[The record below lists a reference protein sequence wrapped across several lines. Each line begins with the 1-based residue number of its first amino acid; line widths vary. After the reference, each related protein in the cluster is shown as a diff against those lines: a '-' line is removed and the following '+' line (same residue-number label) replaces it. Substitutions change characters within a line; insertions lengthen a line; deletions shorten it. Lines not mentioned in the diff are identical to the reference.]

1 MNIEKVKEKI
11 KGAITNIR
19 KIDKDYILIGII
31 IIAVSVFVVLNI
43 GKVTEFNKEEKENTT
58 INANVEESK
67 NDKEE
72 KENKENKENKEESK
86 EMGTGIF
93 VHIDGWIQ
101 NPGVYEIK
109 ENDRVNAIIE
119 KAGGLKE
126 GASIKSI
133 NLAARLS
140 DGDKIYIPNR
150 EEEKQIETTEV
161 KGNNT
166 GTVKTTKN
174 NKINI
179 NKASITELKQ
189 ITGIGESTA
198 NKIID
203 YRENVGKFKKIE
215 DLKEV
220 KGIGDSKYESIKYK
234 ITI

>member
-11 KGAITNIR
+11 KGAITNVR
-19 KIDKDYILIGII
+19 KLDKDYIVIGII
-31 IIAVSVFVVLNI
+31 IIAVIVFIVLNI

-58 INANVEESK
+58 INASIEESK
-67 NDKEE
+67 NDIEE
-72 KENKENKENKEESK
+72 KEIKENKEETK

-109 ENDRVNAIIE
+109 ENDRVNTIIE

-166 GTVKTTKN
+166 GTVKITKN
-174 NKINI
+174 SKINI
-179 NKASITELKQ
+179 NKASISELKQ

-203 YRENVGKFKKIE
+203 YRDNVGKFKKIE
-215 DLKEV
+215 DIKEV
-220 KGIGDSKYESIKYK
+220 KGIGDSKYESIKDK

>member
-19 KIDKDYILIGII
+19 KLDKDYIVIGII
-31 IIAVSVFVVLNI
+31 IIAVIIFIVLNI

-58 INANVEESK
+58 INASIEESK
-67 NDKEE
+67 NDIEE
-72 KENKENKENKEESK
+72 KENKEEPK

-109 ENDRVNAIIE
+109 ENDRVNTIIE

-166 GTVKTTKN
+166 GTVKITKN
-174 NKINI
+174 SKINI
-179 NKASITELKQ
+179 NKASISELKQ

-198 NKIID
+198 NKITD
-203 YRENVGKFKKIE
+203 YRDNVGKFKKIE
-215 DLKEV
+215 DIKEV
-220 KGIGDSKYESIKYK
+220 KGIGDSKYESIKDK

>member
-19 KIDKDYILIGII
+19 KLDKDYIVIGII
-31 IIAVSVFVVLNI
+31 IIAVIIFIVLNI

-58 INANVEESK
+58 INASIEESK
-67 NDKEE
+67 NDIEE
-72 KENKENKENKEESK
+72 KEIKENKEETK

-109 ENDRVNAIIE
+109 ENDRVNTIIE

-166 GTVKTTKN
+166 GTVKITKN
-174 NKINI
+174 SKINI
-179 NKASITELKQ
+179 NKASISELKQ

-215 DLKEV
+215 DIKEV
-220 KGIGDSKYESIKYK
+220 KGIGDSKYESIKDK

>member
-11 KGAITNIR
+11 KGAITGI
-19 KIDKDYILIGII
+19 KKLDKDYIVIGII
-31 IIAVSVFVVLNI
+31 IIAVIIFIVLNI

-58 INANVEESK
+58 INASIEESK
-67 NDKEE
+67 NNIEE
-72 KENKENKENKEESK
+72 KEIKENEEEQKEV
-86 EMGTGIF
+86 GTGIF

-109 ENDRVNAIIE
+109 ENDRVNTIIE

-133 NLAARLS
+133 NLAAKLS

-166 GTVKTTKN
+166 GTVKITKN
-174 NKINI
+174 SKINI
-179 NKASITELKQ
+179 NKASISELKQ

-215 DLKEV
+215 DIKEV
-220 KGIGDSKYESIKYK
+220 KGIGDSKYESIKDK

>member
-19 KIDKDYILIGII
+19 KLDKDYIVIGII
-31 IIAVSVFVVLNI
+31 IIAVIIFIVLNI

-58 INANVEESK
+58 INASIEESK
-67 NDKEE
+67 NDIEE
-72 KENKENKENKEESK
+72 KENKEEPK

-109 ENDRVNAIIE
+109 ENDRVNTIIE

-166 GTVKTTKN
+166 GTVKITKN
-174 NKINI
+174 SKINI

-203 YRENVGKFKKIE
+203 YRDNVGKFKKIE
-215 DLKEV
+215 DIKEV
-220 KGIGDSKYESIKYK
+220 KGIGDSKYESIKDK

>member
-19 KIDKDYILIGII
+19 KLDKDYIVIGII
-31 IIAVSVFVVLNI
+31 IIAVIVFIVLNI

-58 INANVEESK
+58 INASIEESK
-67 NDKEE
+67 NDIEE
-72 KENKENKENKEESK
+72 KENKENKEEPK

-109 ENDRVNAIIE
+109 ENDRVNTIIE

-166 GTVKTTKN
+166 GTVKITKN

-179 NKASITELKQ
+179 NKASISELKQ

-203 YRENVGKFKKIE
+203 YRDNVGKFKKIE
-215 DLKEV
+215 DIKEV
-220 KGIGDSKYESIKYK
+220 KGIGDSKYESIKDK

>member
-19 KIDKDYILIGII
+19 KLDKDYIVIGII
-31 IIAVSVFVVLNI
+31 IIAVIIFIVLNI

-58 INANVEESK
+58 INASIEESK
-67 NDKEE
+67 NDIEE
-72 KENKENKENKEESK
+72 KENKENKEETK

-109 ENDRVNAIIE
+109 ENDRVNTIIE

-161 KGNNT
+161 KRNNT
-166 GTVKTTKN
+166 GTVKITKN
-174 NKINI
+174 SKINI
-179 NKASITELKQ
+179 NKASISELKQ

-215 DLKEV
+215 DIKEV
-220 KGIGDSKYESIKYK
+220 KGIGDSKYESIKDK

>member
-11 KGAITNIR
+11 KGAITNVR
-19 KIDKDYILIGII
+19 KLDKDYIVIGII
-31 IIAVSVFVVLNI
+31 IIAVIIFIVLNI

-58 INANVEESK
+58 INASIEESK
-67 NDKEE
+67 NDIEE
-72 KENKENKENKEESK
+72 KENKENKEETK

-109 ENDRVNAIIE
+109 ENDRVNTIIE

-166 GTVKTTKN
+166 GTVKITKN

-179 NKASITELKQ
+179 NKASISELKQ

-215 DLKEV
+215 DIKEV
-220 KGIGDSKYESIKYK
+220 KGIGDSKYESIKDK

>member
-11 KGAITNIR
+11 KGPITNIR
-19 KIDKDYILIGII
+19 KLDKDYIVIGII
-31 IIAVSVFVVLNI
+31 IIAVIIFIVLNI

-58 INANVEESK
+58 INASIEESK
-67 NDKEE
+67 NDIEE
-72 KENKENKENKEESK
+72 KEIKENKEETK

-109 ENDRVNAIIE
+109 ENDRVNTIIE

-166 GTVKTTKN
+166 GTVKITKN
-174 NKINI
+174 SKINI
-179 NKASITELKQ
+179 NKASISELKQ

-203 YRENVGKFKKIE
+203 YRDNVGKFKKIE
-215 DLKEV
+215 DIKEV
-220 KGIGDSKYESIKYK
+220 KGIGDSKYESIKDK

>member
-19 KIDKDYILIGII
+19 KLDKDYIVIGII
-31 IIAVSVFVVLNI
+31 IIAVIIFIVLNI

-58 INANVEESK
+58 INASIEESK
-67 NDKEE
+67 NDIEE
-72 KENKENKENKEESK
+72 KENKEEPK

-109 ENDRVNAIIE
+109 ENDRVNTIIE

-166 GTVKTTKN
+166 GTVKITKN
-174 NKINI
+174 SKINI
-179 NKASITELKQ
+179 NKASISELKQ

-215 DLKEV
+215 DIKEV
-220 KGIGDSKYESIKYK
+220 KGIGDSKYESIKDK

>member
-19 KIDKDYILIGII
+19 KLDKDYIVIGII
-31 IIAVSVFVVLNI
+31 IIAVIIFIVLNI

-58 INANVEESK
+58 INASIEESK
-67 NDKEE
+67 NDIEE
-72 KENKENKENKEESK
+72 KEIKENKEETK

-109 ENDRVNAIIE
+109 ENDRVNTIIE

-161 KGNNT
+161 KRNNT
-166 GTVKTTKN
+166 GTVKITKN
-174 NKINI
+174 SKINI
-179 NKASITELKQ
+179 NKASISELKQ

-203 YRENVGKFKKIE
+203 YRDNVGKFKKIE
-215 DLKEV
+215 DIKEV
-220 KGIGDSKYESIKYK
+220 KGIGDSKYESIKDK

>member
-19 KIDKDYILIGII
+19 KLDKDYIIIGII
-31 IIAVSVFVVLNI
+31 IIAVIIFIVLNI

-58 INANVEESK
+58 INASIEESK
-67 NDKEE
+67 NDIEE
-72 KENKENKENKEESK
+72 KENKENKEETK

-109 ENDRVNAIIE
+109 ENDRVNTIIE

-166 GTVKTTKN
+166 GTVKITKN
-174 NKINI
+174 SKINI
-179 NKASITELKQ
+179 NKASISELKQ

-203 YRENVGKFKKIE
+203 YRDNVGKFKKIE
-215 DLKEV
+215 DIKEV
-220 KGIGDSKYESIKYK
+220 KGIGDSKYESIKDK

>member
-19 KIDKDYILIGII
+19 KLDKDYIVIGII
-31 IIAVSVFVVLNI
+31 IIAVIVFIVLNI
-43 GKVTEFNKEEKENTT
+43 GKVTEFNKGEKENTT
-58 INANVEESK
+58 INASIEESK

-72 KENKENKENKEESK
+72 KEIKENKENKEESK
-86 EMGTGIF
+86 EMRTGIF

-109 ENDRVNAIIE
+109 ENDRVNTIIE

-166 GTVKTTKN
+166 GTVKITKN

-215 DLKEV
+215 DIKEV
-220 KGIGDSKYESIKYK
+220 KGIGDSKYESIKDK

>member
-19 KIDKDYILIGII
+19 KLDKDYIVIGII
-31 IIAVSVFVVLNI
+31 IIAVIIFIVLNI

-58 INANVEESK
+58 INASIEESK
-67 NDKEE
+67 NDIEE
-72 KENKENKENKEESK
+72 KENKENKEETK

-109 ENDRVNAIIE
+109 ENDRVNTIIE

-166 GTVKTTKN
+166 GTVKITKN
-174 NKINI
+174 SKINI
-179 NKASITELKQ
+179 NKASISELKQ

-203 YRENVGKFKKIE
+203 YRENVGKLKKIE
-215 DLKEV
+215 DIKEV
-220 KGIGDSKYESIKYK
+220 KGIGDSKYESIKDK

>member
-19 KIDKDYILIGII
+19 KLDKDYIVIGII
-31 IIAVSVFVVLNI
+31 IIAVIIFIVLNI

-58 INANVEESK
+58 INVSIEESK
-67 NDKEE
+67 NDIEE
-72 KENKENKENKEESK
+72 KEIKENKEETK

-109 ENDRVNAIIE
+109 ENDRVNTIIE

-166 GTVKTTKN
+166 GTVKITKN
-174 NKINI
+174 SKINI
-179 NKASITELKQ
+179 NKASISELKQ

-203 YRENVGKFKKIE
+203 YRDNVGKFKKIE
-215 DLKEV
+215 DIKKV
-220 KGIGDSKYESIKYK
+220 KGIGDSKYESIKDK

>member
-19 KIDKDYILIGII
+19 KLDKDYIVIGII
-31 IIAVSVFVVLNI
+31 IIAVMIFIVLNI

-58 INANVEESK
+58 INASIEESK
-67 NDKEE
+67 NDIEE
-72 KENKENKENKEESK
+72 KENKENKEETK

-109 ENDRVNAIIE
+109 ENDRVNTIIE

-161 KGNNT
+161 KRNNT
-166 GTVKTTKN
+166 GTVKITKN
-174 NKINI
+174 SKINI
-179 NKASITELKQ
+179 NKASISELKQ

-203 YRENVGKFKKIE
+203 YRDNVGKFKKIE
-215 DLKEV
+215 DIKEV
-220 KGIGDSKYESIKYK
+220 KGIGDSKYESIKDK

>member
-11 KGAITNIR
+11 KGAITNVR
-19 KIDKDYILIGII
+19 KLDKDYILIGII
-31 IIAVSVFVVLNI
+31 IIAVTVFMILNI

-58 INANVEESK
+58 INASIEESK
-67 NDKEE
+67 NNNIEE
-72 KENKENKENKEESK
+72 KEIKENKEEQK

-101 NPGVYEIK
+101 NPGVYQIK

-161 KGNNT
+161 KANNT
-166 GTVKTTKN
+166 GTVKITKN
-174 NKINI
+174 SKINI
-179 NKASITELKQ
+179 NKASISELKQ

-215 DLKEV
+215 DIKEV
-220 KGIGDSKYESIKYK
+220 KGIGASKYESIKDK

>member
-19 KIDKDYILIGII
+19 KLDKDYIVIGII
-31 IIAVSVFVVLNI
+31 IIAVIIFIVLNI

-58 INANVEESK
+58 INASIEESK
-67 NDKEE
+67 NDIEE
-72 KENKENKENKEESK
+72 KEIKENKEETK

-109 ENDRVNAIIE
+109 ENDRVNTIIE

-150 EEEKQIETTEV
+150 EEEKQIEITEV

-166 GTVKTTKN
+166 GTVKITKN
-174 NKINI
+174 SKINI
-179 NKASITELKQ
+179 NKASISELKQ

-215 DLKEV
+215 DIKEV
-220 KGIGDSKYESIKYK
+220 KGIGDSKYESIKDK

>member
-11 KGAITNIR
+11 KGAITNVR
-19 KIDKDYILIGII
+19 KIDKDYIVIGII
-31 IIAVSVFVVLNI
+31 IIAVTVFMILNI

-58 INANVEESK
+58 INASIEESK
-67 NDKEE
+67 NNIEE
-72 KENKENKENKEESK
+72 KEIKEDEEEQKEV
-86 EMGTGIF
+86 GTGIF

-166 GTVKTTKN
+166 GTVKITKN

-179 NKASITELKQ
+179 NKASISELKQ

-215 DLKEV
+215 DIKEV
-220 KGIGDSKYESIKYK
+220 KGIGDSKYESIKDK

>member
-19 KIDKDYILIGII
+19 KLDKDYIVIGII
-31 IIAVSVFVVLNI
+31 IIAVIVFIVLNI

-58 INANVEESK
+58 INASIEESK
-67 NDKEE
+67 KDIEE
-72 KENKENKENKEESK
+72 KENKENKEEPK

-109 ENDRVNAIIE
+109 ENDRVNTIIE

-166 GTVKTTKN
+166 GTVKITKN
-174 NKINI
+174 SKINI
-179 NKASITELKQ
+179 NKASISELKQ

-215 DLKEV
+215 DIKEV
-220 KGIGDSKYESIKYK
+220 KGIGDSKYESIKDK

>member
-19 KIDKDYILIGII
+19 KLDKDYIVIGII
-31 IIAVSVFVVLNI
+31 IIAVIIFIVLNI

-58 INANVEESK
+58 INASIEESK
-67 NDKEE
+67 NDIEE
-72 KENKENKENKEESK
+72 KEIKENKEETK

-109 ENDRVNAIIE
+109 ENDRVNTIIE

-166 GTVKTTKN
+166 GTVKITKN
-174 NKINI
+174 SKINI

-203 YRENVGKFKKIE
+203 YRDNVGKFKKIE
-215 DLKEV
+215 DIKEV
-220 KGIGDSKYESIKYK
+220 KGIGDSKYESIKDK

>member
-19 KIDKDYILIGII
+19 KLDKDYIVIGII
-31 IIAVSVFVVLNI
+31 IIAVIIFIVLNI

-58 INANVEESK
+58 INASIEESK
-67 NDKEE
+67 NDIEE
-72 KENKENKENKEESK
+72 KENKEEPK

-93 VHIDGWIQ
+93 VNIDGWIQ

-109 ENDRVNAIIE
+109 ENDRVNTIIE

-161 KGNNT
+161 KRNNT
-166 GTVKTTKN
+166 GTVKITKN
-174 NKINI
+174 SKINI
-179 NKASITELKQ
+179 NKASISELKQ

-203 YRENVGKFKKIE
+203 YRDNVGKFKKIE
-215 DLKEV
+215 DIKEV
-220 KGIGDSKYESIKYK
+220 KGIGDSKYESIKDK

>member
-11 KGAITNIR
+11 KRAITNIR
-19 KIDKDYILIGII
+19 KLDKDYIVIGI
-31 IIAVSVFVVLNI
+31 IIAVSVFIVLNI

-58 INANVEESK
+58 INASIEESK
-67 NDKEE
+67 NDIEE
-72 KENKENKENKEESK
+72 KENKENKEETK

-109 ENDRVNAIIE
+109 ENDRVNTIIE

-126 GASIKSI
+126 GESIKSI

-166 GTVKTTKN
+166 GTVKITKN

-179 NKASITELKQ
+179 NKASISELKQ

-220 KGIGDSKYESIKYK
+220 KGIGDSKYESIKDK

>member
-11 KGAITNIR
+11 KGAITGI
-19 KIDKDYILIGII
+19 KKLDKDYIVIGII
-31 IIAVSVFVVLNI
+31 IIAVIIFIVLNI

-58 INANVEESK
+58 INASIEESK
-67 NDKEE
+67 NNIEE
-72 KENKENKENKEESK
+72 KEIKENEEEQKEV
-86 EMGTGIF
+86 GTGIF

-109 ENDRVNAIIE
+109 ENDRVNTIIE

-166 GTVKTTKN
+166 GTVKITKN
-174 NKINI
+174 SKINI
-179 NKASITELKQ
+179 NKASISELKQ

-203 YRENVGKFKKIE
+203 YRDNVGKFKKIE
-215 DLKEV
+215 DIKKV
-220 KGIGDSKYESIKYK
+220 KGIGDSKYESIKDK

>member
-11 KGAITNIR
+11 KGAITNVR
-19 KIDKDYILIGII
+19 KLDKDYIVIGII
-31 IIAVSVFVVLNI
+31 IIAVIVFIVLNI

-58 INANVEESK
+58 INASIEESK
-67 NDKEE
+67 NDIEE
-72 KENKENKENKEESK
+72 KENKENKEETK

-109 ENDRVNAIIE
+109 ENDRVNTIIE

-166 GTVKTTKN
+166 GTVKITKN
-174 NKINI
+174 SKINM

-203 YRENVGKFKKIE
+203 YRDNVGKFKKIE
-215 DLKEV
+215 DIKEV
-220 KGIGDSKYESIKYK
+220 KGIGDSKYESIKDK

>member
-19 KIDKDYILIGII
+19 KLDKDYIVIGII
-31 IIAVSVFVVLNI
+31 IIAVIVFIVLNI

-58 INANVEESK
+58 INASIEESK
-67 NDKEE
+67 NDIEE
-72 KENKENKENKEESK
+72 KENKENKEESK

-109 ENDRVNAIIE
+109 ENDRVNTIIE

-166 GTVKTTKN
+166 GTVKITKN

-215 DLKEV
+215 DIKEV
-220 KGIGDSKYESIKYK
+220 KGIGDSKYESIKDK

>member
-19 KIDKDYILIGII
+19 KLDKDYIVIGII
-31 IIAVSVFVVLNI
+31 IIAVIIFIVLNI

-58 INANVEESK
+58 INASIEESK
-67 NDKEE
+67 NDIEE
-72 KENKENKENKEESK
+72 KENKENKEETK

-109 ENDRVNAIIE
+109 ENDRVNTIIE

-166 GTVKTTKN
+166 GTVKITKN
-174 NKINI
+174 SKINI
-179 NKASITELKQ
+179 NKASISELKQ

-215 DLKEV
+215 DIKEV
-220 KGIGDSKYESIKYK
+220 KGIGDSKYESIKDK

>member
-19 KIDKDYILIGII
+19 KLDKDYIVIGII
-31 IIAVSVFVVLNI
+31 IIAVIIFIVLNI

-58 INANVEESK
+58 INPSIEESK
-67 NDKEE
+67 NDIEE
-72 KENKENKENKEESK
+72 KENKEEPK

-109 ENDRVNAIIE
+109 ENDRVNTIIE

-161 KGNNT
+161 KRNNT
-166 GTVKTTKN
+166 GTVKITKN
-174 NKINI
+174 SKINI
-179 NKASITELKQ
+179 NKASISELKQ

-203 YRENVGKFKKIE
+203 YRDNVGKFKKIE
-215 DLKEV
+215 DIKEV
-220 KGIGDSKYESIKYK
+220 KGIGDSKYESIKDK

>member
-19 KIDKDYILIGII
+19 KLDKDYIVIGII
-31 IIAVSVFVVLNI
+31 IIAVIVFIVLNI

-58 INANVEESK
+58 INASIEESK
-67 NDKEE
+67 NDIEE
-72 KENKENKENKEESK
+72 KENKENKEESK

-109 ENDRVNAIIE
+109 ENDRVNTIIE

-166 GTVKTTKN
+166 GTVKITKN

-203 YRENVGKFKKIE
+203 YRDNVGKFKKIE
-215 DLKEV
+215 DIKEV
-220 KGIGDSKYESIKYK
+220 KGIGDSKYESIKDK

>member
-19 KIDKDYILIGII
+19 KLDKDYIVIGII
-31 IIAVSVFVVLNI
+31 IIAVIIFIVLNI

-58 INANVEESK
+58 INASIEESK
-67 NDKEE
+67 NDIEE
-72 KENKENKENKEESK
+72 KEIKENKEEPK

-109 ENDRVNAIIE
+109 ENDRVNTIIE

-166 GTVKTTKN
+166 GTVKITKN
-174 NKINI
+174 SKINI
-179 NKASITELKQ
+179 NKASISELKQ

-215 DLKEV
+215 DIKEV
-220 KGIGDSKYESIKYK
+220 KGIGDSKYESIKDK

>member
-19 KIDKDYILIGII
+19 KLDKDYIVIGII
-31 IIAVSVFVVLNI
+31 IIAVIIFIVLNI
-43 GKVTEFNKEEKENTT
+43 GKVTEFNKGEKENTT
-58 INANVEESK
+58 INASIEESK
-67 NDKEE
+67 NDIEE
-72 KENKENKENKEESK
+72 KENKENKEETK

-109 ENDRVNAIIE
+109 ENDRVNTIIE

-161 KGNNT
+161 KGNNI
-166 GTVKTTKN
+166 GTVKITKN
-174 NKINI
+174 SKINI
-179 NKASITELKQ
+179 NKASISELKQ

-203 YRENVGKFKKIE
+203 YRDNVGKFKKIE
-215 DLKEV
+215 DIKEV
-220 KGIGDSKYESIKYK
+220 KGIGDSKYESIKDK

>member
-11 KGAITNIR
+11 KGAITNVR
-19 KIDKDYILIGII
+19 KLDKDYIVIGII
-31 IIAVSVFVVLNI
+31 IIAVIIFIVLNI

-58 INANVEESK
+58 INASIEESK
-67 NDKEE
+67 NDIEE
-72 KENKENKENKEESK
+72 KEIKENKEETK

-109 ENDRVNAIIE
+109 ENDRVNTIIE

-166 GTVKTTKN
+166 GTVKITKN
-174 NKINI
+174 SKINI
-179 NKASITELKQ
+179 NKASISELKQ

-203 YRENVGKFKKIE
+203 YRDNVGKFKKIE
-215 DLKEV
+215 DIKEV
-220 KGIGDSKYESIKYK
+220 KGIGDSKYESIKDK

>member
-19 KIDKDYILIGII
+19 KLDKDYIVIGII
-31 IIAVSVFVVLNI
+31 IIAVIIFIVLNI

-58 INANVEESK
+58 INASIEESK
-67 NDKEE
+67 NDIEE
-72 KENKENKENKEESK
+72 KEIKENKEETK

-109 ENDRVNAIIE
+109 ENDRVNTIIE

-150 EEEKQIETTEV
+150 EEEQQIETTEV

-166 GTVKTTKN
+166 GTVKITKN
-174 NKINI
+174 SKINI
-179 NKASITELKQ
+179 NKASISELKQ

-203 YRENVGKFKKIE
+203 YRDNVGKFKKIE
-215 DLKEV
+215 DIKEV
-220 KGIGDSKYESIKYK
+220 KGIGDSKYESIKDK

>member
-11 KGAITNIR
+11 KGAITNVR
-19 KIDKDYILIGII
+19 KLDKDYIVIGII
-31 IIAVSVFVVLNI
+31 IIAVIVFIVLNI

-58 INANVEESK
+58 INASIEESK
-67 NDKEE
+67 NDIEE
-72 KENKENKENKEESK
+72 KENKENKEESK

-109 ENDRVNAIIE
+109 ENDRVNTIIE

-166 GTVKTTKN
+166 GTVKITKN
-174 NKINI
+174 SKINM

-203 YRENVGKFKKIE
+203 YRDNVGKFKKIE
-215 DLKEV
+215 DIKEV
-220 KGIGDSKYESIKYK
+220 KGIGDSKYESIKDK

>member
-19 KIDKDYILIGII
+19 KLDKDYIVIGII
-31 IIAVSVFVVLNI
+31 IIAVIVFIVLNI

-58 INANVEESK
+58 INASIEESK
-67 NDKEE
+67 NDIEE
-72 KENKENKENKEESK
+72 KENKENKEEPK

-109 ENDRVNAIIE
+109 ENDRVNTIIE

-161 KGNNT
+161 KRNNT
-166 GTVKTTKN
+166 GTVKITKN
-174 NKINI
+174 SKINI
-179 NKASITELKQ
+179 NKASISELKQ

-203 YRENVGKFKKIE
+203 YRDNVGKFKKIE
-215 DLKEV
+215 DIKEV
-220 KGIGDSKYESIKYK
+220 KGIGDSKYESIKDK

>member
-19 KIDKDYILIGII
+19 KLDKDYIVIGII
-31 IIAVSVFVVLNI
+31 IIAVIIFIVLNI

-58 INANVEESK
+58 INASIEESK
-67 NDKEE
+67 NDIEE
-72 KENKENKENKEESK
+72 KENKENKEETK

-109 ENDRVNAIIE
+109 ENDRVNTIIE

-166 GTVKTTKN
+166 GTVKITKN
-174 NKINI
+174 SKINI
-179 NKASITELKQ
+179 NKASISELKQ

-203 YRENVGKFKKIE
+203 YRDNVGKFKKIE
-215 DLKEV
+215 DIKEV
-220 KGIGDSKYESIKYK
+220 KGIGDSKYESIKDK

>member
-19 KIDKDYILIGII
+19 KLDKDYIVIGII
-31 IIAVSVFVVLNI
+31 IIAVIIFIVLNI

-58 INANVEESK
+58 INASIEESK
-67 NDKEE
+67 NDIEE
-72 KENKENKENKEESK
+72 KENKEEPK

-109 ENDRVNAIIE
+109 ENDRVNTIIE

-166 GTVKTTKN
+166 GTVKITKN
-174 NKINI
+174 SKINI
-179 NKASITELKQ
+179 NKASISELKQ
-189 ITGIGESTA
+189 ITGIGELTA

-203 YRENVGKFKKIE
+203 YRDNVGKFKKIE
-215 DLKEV
+215 DIKEV
-220 KGIGDSKYESIKYK
+220 KGIGDSKYESIKDK

>member
-19 KIDKDYILIGII
+19 KLDKDYIVIGII
-31 IIAVSVFVVLNI
+31 IIAVIIFIVLNI

-58 INANVEESK
+58 ISTSIEESK
-67 NDKEE
+67 NDIEE
-72 KENKENKENKEESK
+72 KENKENKEETK

-109 ENDRVNAIIE
+109 ENDRVNTIIE

-166 GTVKTTKN
+166 GTVKITKN
-174 NKINI
+174 SKINI
-179 NKASITELKQ
+179 NKASISELKQ

-215 DLKEV
+215 DIKEV
-220 KGIGDSKYESIKYK
+220 KGIGDSKYESIKDK

>member
-11 KGAITNIR
+11 KGTITNIR
-19 KIDKDYILIGII
+19 KLDKDYIVIGII
-31 IIAVSVFVVLNI
+31 IIAVIIFIVLNI
-43 GKVTEFNKEEKENTT
+43 GKVTKFNKGEKENTT
-58 INANVEESK
+58 INASIEESK
-67 NDKEE
+67 NDIEE
-72 KENKENKENKEESK
+72 KENKENKEESK

-109 ENDRVNAIIE
+109 ENDRVNNIIE

-166 GTVKTTKN
+166 GTVKITKN

-203 YRENVGKFKKIE
+203 YRDNVGKFKKIE
-215 DLKEV
+215 DIKEV
-220 KGIGDSKYESIKYK
+220 KGIGDSKYESIKDK

>member
-19 KIDKDYILIGII
+19 KLDKDYIVIGII
-31 IIAVSVFVVLNI
+31 IIAVIIFIVLNI

-58 INANVEESK
+58 INASIEESK
-67 NDKEE
+67 NDIEE
-72 KENKENKENKEESK
+72 KEIKENKEETK

-109 ENDRVNAIIE
+109 ENDRVNTIIE

-166 GTVKTTKN
+166 GTVKRTKN
-174 NKINI
+174 SKINI

-203 YRENVGKFKKIE
+203 YRDNVGKFKKIE
-215 DLKEV
+215 DIKEV
-220 KGIGDSKYESIKYK
+220 KGIGDSKYESIKDK